1 MMPPDPGEIEVKM
14 QRYYDSISRC
24 HRRIAVYQRRLKR

>member
-14 QRYYDSISRC
+14 QRYYTISRC
-24 HRRIAVYQRRLKR
+24 HRRIAVYRRRLKR